1 MTRPAANFNVI
12 SLTRVNQWP
21 TSGHHLSSLIT
32 GKHACC
38 GPASVT
44 FDTYW
49 LAVCCFCF
57 HFAPPEHLLLKY
69 SKLVWL
75 PFFFEC
81 VPLYRYIGGG
91 TFWRSRVFFCCWV
104 AWNRFKYSSCP
115 TLHRKR
121 FSARQIPAEPDR
133 ANGLLITLLVL

>member
-32 GKHACC
+32 GKHVCC

-49 LAVCCFCF
+49 LAGVVFVSTLRRQSICCRSTRNLCGC
-57 HFAPPEHLLLKY
+57 
-69 SKLVWL
+69 
-75 PFFFEC
+75 PFFLSVCHFIDILE
-81 VPLYRYIGGG
+81 VGPFGGPGYFFVVGWLG
-91 TFWRSRVFFCCWV
+91 TGSSILLAQLCTENGSLRARFRRS
-104 AWNRFKYSSCP
+104 
-115 TLHRKR
+115 
-121 FSARQIPAEPDR
+121 QIEQM
-133 ANGLLITLLVL
+133 GY

>member
-32 GKHACC
+32 GKHVCC

-44 FDTYW
+44 FDTCW
-49 LAVCCFCF
+49 LAGCCFCF
-57 HFAPPEHLLLKY
+57 HFAPPEHLLPKY

-91 TFWRSRVFFCCWV
+91 TFWRSRVFFFVVGWLGTGSSILLAQLCTENGSLR
-104 AWNRFKYSSCP
+104 ARFRRS
-115 TLHRKR
+115 
-121 FSARQIPAEPDR
+121 QIEQM
-133 ANGLLITLLVL
+133 GY

>member
-12 SLTRVNQWP
+12 YLTRVNQWP

-32 GKHACC
+32 GKHVCC

-44 FDTYW
+44 FDTGW
-49 LAVCCFCF
+49 LAGCCFCF

-75 PFFFEC
+75 PFFLSVCHFVDILE
-81 VPLYRYIGGG
+81 VGPFGGPGSFFVVVGWLG
-91 TFWRSRVFFCCWV
+91 TGSSILLAQLCTENGSLRARFRRS
-104 AWNRFKYSSCP
+104 
-115 TLHRKR
+115 
-121 FSARQIPAEPDR
+121 QIEQM
-133 ANGLLITLLVL
+133 GY